1 MPNGSLLFYYRTPYR
16 VPNQMTNRYN
26 SCAIGLETL
35 FARLDAF
42 QDSTAANYPPYN
54 IVVRDEET
62 HDLEIALAGW
72 SRECIEVVTERNVL
86 SVSARRSGKDEREY
100 SHKGIST
107 RSFARNWQLSDDTV
121 VDGVHYENGM
131 LTITLKKVLPEA
143 QRRKV
148 LEIN

>member
-26 SCAIGLETL
+26 SCAIGLESL
-35 FARLDAF
+35 FARLDAL
-42 QDSTAANYPPYN
+42 QDSTAVNYPPYN
-54 IVVRDEET
+54 IVVLDSET
-62 HDLEIALAGW
+62 HELEIALAGW
-72 SRECIEVVTERNVL
+72 SREDIEVVTERNVL
-86 SVSARRSGKDEREY
+86 SVSARRSGKDERQY
-100 SHKGIST
+100 SHKGISA

-121 VDGVHYENGM
+121 VSGVRYENGM

-148 LEIN
+148 LDIN